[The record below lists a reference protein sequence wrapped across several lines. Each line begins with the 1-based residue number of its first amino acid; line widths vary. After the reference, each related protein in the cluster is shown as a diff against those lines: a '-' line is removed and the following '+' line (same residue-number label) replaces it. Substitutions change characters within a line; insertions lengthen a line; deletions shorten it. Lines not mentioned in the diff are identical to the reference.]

1 MTKVPKDELEINL
14 PWQMFRSIFCFFQ
27 SINNVSIL
35 LRLGKLEKK
44 KKKKKKPTGRKIT
57 TATIIH
63 SPSEIESYL
72 AKFPVLAE
80 R

>member
-1 MTKVPKDELEINL
+1 
-14 PWQMFRSIFCFFQ
+14 MFRSLFCFFQ

-35 LRLGKLEKK
+35 LRLSKLEKTETTT
-44 KKKKKKPTGRKIT
+44 KKKKPTGRKIT